1 MKKWSRF
8 CKYVHK
14 CIFICGKKCLL
25 WYWTCDFEL
34 LWLVVDMERGFKWKC
49 KNRIEKKAQNLM
61 KKKTEYSPSREYIG
75 YNNVRIIC
83 GTLSWPSCR
92 FAYFI
97 WFVETNCI
105 SPKTVWTHS
114 HKTMLKCNV
123 ALHIYFLC
131 AYIWCFWRFF
141 FSLCRLTLQQR
152 FQFGLCFTFWNHAK
166 YSVPFFFGSTFILHY
181 SAKHTTRFWINW
193 T

>member
-1 MKKWSRF
+1 MKVQKSDREKGTKF
-8 CKYVHK
+8 
-14 CIFICGKKCLL
+14 
-25 WYWTCDFEL
+25 
-34 LWLVVDMERGFKWKC
+34 
-49 KNRIEKKAQNLM
+49 NEKKIILETRHLVNTLA
-61 KKKTEYSPSREYIG
+61 TTTY
-75 YNNVRIIC
+75 VRIIC
-83 GTLSWPSCR
+83 GTLSWPSCW

-141 FSLCRLTLQQR
+141 FALSLNIATTFPVWFVFHILKPCKIPVFR
-152 FQFGLCFTFWNHAK
+152 FSLVRHSFCTIQPSTRHTFE
-166 YSVPFFFGSTFILHY
+166 
-181 SAKHTTRFWINW
+181 
-193 T
+193 